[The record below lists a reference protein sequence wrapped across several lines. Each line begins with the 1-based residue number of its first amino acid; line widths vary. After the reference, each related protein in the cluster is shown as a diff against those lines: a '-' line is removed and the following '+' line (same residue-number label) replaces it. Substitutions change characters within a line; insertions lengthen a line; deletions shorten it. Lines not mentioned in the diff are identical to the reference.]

1 MDMVDIEVASGEVI
15 EVPVRV
21 QADAEVLEKRSSEIL
36 FNLIATDADDLY
48 VTEDARFIG
57 PIPSR

>member
-1 MDMVDIEVASGEVI
+1 VI

-21 QADAEVLEKRSSEIL
+21 QADPEVLERRSSEII
-36 FNLIATDADDLY
+36 FNLIATDADNLY

-57 PIPSR
+57 PIPPR